1 MSLGLQ
7 SLLRI
12 ISEVIRLVYEKLAK
26 IQQEL
31 KVGKTQRNTFGG
43 YNFRNCS
50 DILEAVKPLL
60 QKYNCLILLSDTINM
75 VGENNYV
82 TATATIID
90 CDDSNQM
97 IYNQASAREP
107 ECLKGQSPAQI
118 TGGSSSYARKYAL
131 SGLLAIDD
139 STDDPDNVDN
149 TKEEERPKPRRSR
162 RTRTITQEDLSNVPF

>member
-1 MSLGLQ
+1 MS
-7 SLLRI
+7 I
-12 ISEVIRLVYEKLAK
+12 YEKLSK

-60 QKYNCLILLSDTINM
+60 EKYNCLILLSDKINYI
-75 VGENNYV
+75 GESNYV

-90 CDDSNQM
+90 CEDNNQM
-97 IYNQASAREP
+97 IFNEASAREP
-107 ECLKGQSPAQI
+107 ESLKGQSPAQI

-139 STDDPDNVDN
+139 SEDDPDNRDN
-149 TKEEERPKPRRSR
+149 PKEEEKPKQRRSR
-162 RTRTITQEDLSNVPF
+162 RSRTITKEDLQSVPF

>member
-1 MSLGLQ
+1 MS
-7 SLLRI
+7 I
-12 ISEVIRLVYEKLAK
+12 YEKLAK

-60 QKYNCLILLSDTINM
+60 KKYNCLILLSDKINCI
-75 VGENNYV
+75 GEDNYV

-90 CDDSNQM
+90 CEDNNQM
-97 IYNQASAREP
+97 IFNEASAREP
-107 ECLKGQSPAQI
+107 ESLKGQTPAQI

-139 STDDPDNVDN
+139 STDDPDNRDN
-149 TKEEERPKPRRSR
+149 TKEEEQPKKRTRRSR
-162 RTRTITQEDLSNVPF
+162 RQITKEDLEQVPF

>member
-1 MSLGLQ
+1 M
-7 SLLRI
+7 I
-12 ISEVIRLVYEKLAK
+12 YEKLAK

-60 QKYNCLILLSDTINM
+60 KKYNCLILLSDTITM
-75 VGENNYV
+75 VGESNYV

-90 CDDSNQM
+90 CDDNNQM
-97 IYNQASAREP
+97 LYNKASAREP
-107 ECLKGQSPAQI
+107 ESLKGQSPAQI

-139 STDDPDNVDN
+139 SKDDPDSRDN
-149 TKEEERPKPRRSR
+149 TKEEEKPKVRRSR
-162 RTRTITQEDLSNVPF
+162 RSRAISKEELESVPF

>member
-1 MSLGLQ
+1 MS
-7 SLLRI
+7 I
-12 ISEVIRLVYEKLAK
+12 YEKLAT

-60 QKYNCLILLSDTINM
+60 KKYNCLILLSDEVNFI
-75 VGENNYV
+75 GESNYV
-82 TATATIID
+82 RATATIID
-90 CDDSNQM
+90 CEENNQM
-97 IYNQASAREP
+97 IFNSALAREP
-107 ECLKGQSPAQI
+107 ESLKGQTPAQI

-139 STDDPDNVDN
+139 STDDPDNRDN
-149 TKEEERPKPRRSR
+149 TKEEEQPKKRTRRSR
-162 RTRTITQEDLSNVPF
+162 RQITKEELVECPF

>member
-1 MSLGLQ
+1 M
-7 SLLRI
+7 I
-12 ISEVIRLVYEKLAK
+12 YEKLAK

-31 KVGKTQRNTFGG
+31 KVGKNQRNAFGG

-50 DILEAVKPLL
+50 DILEGVKPLL
-60 QKYNCLILLSDTINM
+60 KKYNCLILLSDNITM
-75 VGENNYV
+75 VGESNYV

-90 CDDSNQM
+90 CDDNNQM

-107 ECLKGQSPAQI
+107 ESLKGQSPAQI

-139 STDDPDNVDN
+139 STDDPDNRDN
-149 TKEEERPKPRRSR
+149 TKEEEKPKQRRSR
-162 RTRTITQEDLSNVPF
+162 ISRTITKEDLESVPF

>member
-1 MSLGLQ
+1 MS
-7 SLLRI
+7 I
-12 ISEVIRLVYEKLAK
+12 YEKLAK
-26 IQQEL
+26 IQQDL

-60 QKYNCLILLSDTINM
+60 KKYNCLILLSDKINYI
-75 VGENNYV
+75 GESNYV

-90 CDDSNQM
+90 CEDGNQ
-97 IYNQASAREP
+97 ILFNEASAREP
-107 ECLKGQSPAQI
+107 ETLKGQSPAQI

-139 STDDPDNVDN
+139 STTDPDNRDN
-149 TKEEERPKPRRSR
+149 TKEEEKPKTRRSR
-162 RTRTITQEDLSNVPF
+162 RTRNTITTEDCPF

>member
-1 MSLGLQ
+1 MS
-7 SLLRI
+7 I
-12 ISEVIRLVYEKLAK
+12 YEKLSN

-60 QKYNCLILLSDTINM
+60 KKYRCLILLSDKINL
-75 VGENNYV
+75 VGESNYV

-90 CDDSNQM
+90 CDDNNQM
-97 IYNQASAREP
+97 IFNEASAREP
-107 ECLKGQSPAQI
+107 ESLKGQSPAQI

-139 STDDPDNVDN
+139 SKDDPDNRDN
-149 TKEEERPKPRRSR
+149 TKEEEKPKTRRRR
-162 RTRTITQEDLSNVPF
+162 RTSRISKEELEAVPF

>member
-1 MSLGLQ
+1 M
-7 SLLRI
+7 I
-12 ISEVIRLVYEKLAK
+12 YEKLAK

-31 KVGKTQRNTFGG
+31 KVGKNQRNNFGG

-60 QKYNCLILLSDTINM
+60 KKYNCLILLSDNITM
-75 VGENNYV
+75 VGKSNYV

-90 CDDSNQM
+90 CDDNNQM

-107 ECLKGQSPAQI
+107 ETLKGQSPAQI

-139 STDDPDNVDN
+139 SKDDPDNRDN
-149 TKEEERPKPRRSR
+149 TKEEEKPKTRRSR
-162 RTRTITQEDLSNVPF
+162 RSRNITQEDLNNVPF

>member
-1 MSLGLQ
+1 M
-7 SLLRI
+7 I
-12 ISEVIRLVYEKLAK
+12 YEKLAK

-31 KVGKTQRNTFGG
+31 KVGKNQRNTFGG

-60 QKYNCLILLSDTINM
+60 KKYNCLVLLSDKINYI
-75 VGENNYV
+75 GESNYV

-90 CDDSNQM
+90 CEDNNQ
-97 IYNQASAREP
+97 IIFNEASAREP
-107 ECLKGQSPAQI
+107 ESLKGQSPAQI

-139 STDDPDNVDN
+139 STDDPDNRDN
-149 TKEEERPKPRRSR
+149 TKEKEKPKTRRSR
-162 RTRTITQEDLSNVPF
+162 RSRTISKEDLESVPF

>member
-1 MSLGLQ
+1 MS
-7 SLLRI
+7 I
-12 ISEVIRLVYEKLAK
+12 YEKLAK
-26 IQQEL
+26 IQQDL

-60 QKYNCLILLSDTINM
+60 KKYNCLILLSDTIDF

-90 CDDSNQM
+90 CDNDNQM
-97 IYNQASAREP
+97 LFNKASAREP
-107 ECLKGQSPAQI
+107 ENLKGQTPAQI

-139 STDDPDNVDN
+139 STDDPDNRDN
-149 TKEEERPKPRRSR
+149 TKEEKPKRRSR
-162 RTRTITQEDLSNVPF
+162 RTSRITKEELEQVPF

>member
-1 MSLGLQ
+1 MS
-7 SLLRI
+7 I
-12 ISEVIRLVYEKLAK
+12 YEKLAK
-26 IQQEL
+26 IQQDL

-60 QKYNCLILLSDTINM
+60 KKYNCLILLSDKINYI
-75 VGENNYV
+75 GESNYV

-90 CDDSNQM
+90 CEDNNQ
-97 IYNQASAREP
+97 IIFNEASAREP
-107 ECLKGQSPAQI
+107 ESLKGQSPAQI

-139 STDDPDNVDN
+139 TTNDPDNRDN
-149 TKEEERPKPRRSR
+149 TKEEEKPKTRRSR
-162 RTRTITQEDLSNVPF
+162 RSRTITKEDLEEVPF

>member
-1 MSLGLQ
+1 MS
-7 SLLRI
+7 I
-12 ISEVIRLVYEKLAK
+12 YEKLSN

-60 QKYNCLILLSDTINM
+60 KKYRCLILLSDKINL
-75 VGENNYV
+75 VGESNYV

-90 CDDSNQM
+90 CDDNNQ
-97 IYNQASAREP
+97 IIFNEASAREP
-107 ECLKGQSPAQI
+107 ESLKGQSPAQI

-139 STDDPDNVDN
+139 SKDDPDNRDN
-149 TKEEERPKPRRSR
+149 TKEEEKPKTRRSR
-162 RTRTITQEDLSNVPF
+162 RTSRISKEELEAVPF

>member
-1 MSLGLQ
+1 M
-7 SLLRI
+7 I
-12 ISEVIRLVYEKLAK
+12 YEKLAK

-60 QKYNCLILLSDTINM
+60 KKYNCLILLSDNITM
-75 VGENNYV
+75 VGESNYV
-82 TATATIID
+82 TSTATIID
-90 CDDSNQM
+90 CDDNNQM

-107 ECLKGQSPAQI
+107 ESLKGQSPAQI

-139 STDDPDNVDN
+139 SKDDPDNRDN
-149 TKEEERPKPRRSR
+149 TKEEEKPKVRRSR
-162 RTRTITQEDLSNVPF
+162 RSRTITQEDLNNVPF

>member
-1 MSLGLQ
+1 MRQGSW
-7 SLLRI
+7 SRSKI
-12 ISEVIRLVYEKLAK
+12 ISEVRKLIYEKLAK

-60 QKYNCLILLSDTINM
+60 KKYNCLILLSDKIDM
-75 VGENNYV
+75 VGDENYV

-90 CDDSNQM
+90 CEDDKQM
-97 IYNQASAREP
+97 VFNQASAREP
-107 ECLKGQSPAQI
+107 ESLKGQSPAQI

-139 STDDPDNVDN
+139 STDDPDNRDN
-149 TKEEERPKPRRSR
+149 SKEEEKPKRRSR
-162 RTRTITQEDLSNVPF
+162 RTSRITKEDLEQCPF

>member
-1 MSLGLQ
+1 MS
-7 SLLRI
+7 I
-12 ISEVIRLVYEKLAK
+12 YEKLSN

-31 KVGKTQRNTFGG
+31 KVGKNQHNDFGG

-60 QKYNCLILLSDTINM
+60 KKYNCLILLSDKINYI
-75 VGENNYV
+75 GESNYV

-90 CDDSNQM
+90 CDDNNQM
-97 IYNQASAREP
+97 IFNEASAREP
-107 ECLKGQSPAQI
+107 ETLKGQSPAQI

-139 STDDPDNVDN
+139 SKDDPDNRDN
-149 TKEEERPKPRRSR
+149 TKEEEEKPKTRRSR
-162 RTRTITQEDLSNVPF
+162 RSRTIKQEDLNNVPF

>member
-1 MSLGLQ
+1 M
-7 SLLRI
+7 I
-12 ISEVIRLVYEKLAK
+12 YEKLAK

-31 KVGKTQRNTFGG
+31 KVGKNQRNNFGG

-60 QKYNCLILLSDTINM
+60 KKYNCLILLSDNITM
-75 VGENNYV
+75 VGESNYV

-90 CDDSNQM
+90 CDDNNQM

-107 ECLKGQSPAQI
+107 ESLKGQSPAQI

-139 STDDPDNVDN
+139 SKDDPDNRDN
-149 TKEEERPKPRRSR
+149 TKEEEEKPKTRRSR
-162 RTRTITQEDLSNVPF
+162 RSRTITKEDLESVPF

>member
-1 MSLGLQ
+1 MS
-7 SLLRI
+7 I
-12 ISEVIRLVYEKLAK
+12 YEKLSK

-50 DILEAVKPLL
+50 DILEGVKPLL
-60 QKYNCLILLSDTINM
+60 KKYNCLILLSDKINCI
-75 VGENNYV
+75 GESNYV

-90 CDDSNQM
+90 CDDNNQM
-97 IYNQASAREP
+97 IFNEASAREP
-107 ECLKGQSPAQI
+107 ETLKGQSPAQI

-139 STDDPDNVDN
+139 SKDDPDNRDN
-149 TKEEERPKPRRSR
+149 IEEEEEKPKTRRSR
-162 RTRTITQEDLSNVPF
+162 RSRTITKEDLESVPF

>member
-1 MSLGLQ
+1 M
-7 SLLRI
+7 I
-12 ISEVIRLVYEKLAK
+12 YEKLAK

-60 QKYNCLILLSDTINM
+60 KKYNCLILLSDNITM
-75 VGENNYV
+75 VGESNYV
-82 TATATIID
+82 TTTATIID
-90 CDDSNQM
+90 CDDNNQM

-107 ECLKGQSPAQI
+107 ESLKGQSPAQI

-139 STDDPDNVDN
+139 SKDDPDNRDN
-149 TKEEERPKPRRSR
+149 TKEEEKPKVRRSR
-162 RTRTITQEDLSNVPF
+162 RSRTITQEDLESVPF

>member
-1 MSLGLQ
+1 M
-7 SLLRI
+7 I
-12 ISEVIRLVYEKLAK
+12 YEKLAK

-31 KVGKTQRNTFGG
+31 KVGKNQRNNFGG

-50 DILEAVKPLL
+50 DILEATKPLL
-60 QKYNCLILLSDTINM
+60 KKYNCLILLSDNITM
-75 VGENNYV
+75 VGESNYV

-90 CDDSNQM
+90 CDDNNQM

-107 ECLKGQSPAQI
+107 ETLKGQSPAQI

-139 STDDPDNVDN
+139 SKDDPDNRDN
-149 TKEEERPKPRRSR
+149 TKEGEEKPKTRRSR
-162 RTRTITQEDLSNVPF
+162 RSRTITKEDLESIPF

>member
-1 MSLGLQ
+1 M
-7 SLLRI
+7 I
-12 ISEVIRLVYEKLAK
+12 IRGVKRLIYEKLAK

-60 QKYNCLILLSDTINM
+60 LKYNCLILLSDTINM

-107 ECLKGQSPAQI
+107 DSLKGQSPAQI

-139 STDDPDNVDN
+139 STDDPDNRDN
-149 TKEEERPKPRRSR
+149 TKEEEKPKTRRSR
-162 RTRTITQEDLSNVPF
+162 RTRTITQDDLNNVPF

>member
-1 MSLGLQ
+1 MS
-7 SLLRI
+7 I
-12 ISEVIRLVYEKLAK
+12 YEKLSN

-60 QKYNCLILLSDTINM
+60 KKYKCLILLSDKINL
-75 VGENNYV
+75 VGESNYV

-90 CDDSNQM
+90 CEDNNQM
-97 IYNQASAREP
+97 IFNEASAREP
-107 ECLKGQSPAQI
+107 ERLKGQSPAQI

-139 STDDPDNVDN
+139 SKDDPDNRDN
-149 TKEEERPKPRRSR
+149 TKEEANSKTRRSR
-162 RTRTITQEDLSNVPF
+162 RTRNTITKQDLEEVPF